1 MSMLMSKEIKKQIVE
16 EVGKSKE
23 SIKIITAFCKNEGMQ
38 FIEDNVPEE
47 VWNKRL
53 MVRFRMEDIISGAT
67 DISIY
72 ESCKKFGWKMY
83 VRFDLHAKTYI
94 FDNKRCI
101 TGSANLTGKGVVRE
115 EGGNYEIASISEM
128 EKEDIEKIDT
138 LFDNALIMNDEI
150 YVMMCNEIRKVT
162 REKSKYYEWS
172 EDIISKFA
180 PDISVLFTYDF
191 PVYSNYRKYKGKN
204 VDFLYLESNWKETDI
219 RQAFKIS
226 KSYLWLKKLIADNGK
241 EMYFG
246 EITENLH
253 RILVNDPRPYRK
265 EVKELL
271 ANLLQWIQDLDLGEI
286 VVDRPNYS
294 QRVRIA
300 SVNFYSEK

>member
-1 MSMLMSKEIKKQIVE
+1 MSILMSKEIKKQIIE

-38 FIEDNVPEE
+38 FIEENVSET
-47 VWNKRL
+47 VRNKRL

-67 DISIY
+67 DFSIY
-72 ESCKKFGWKMY
+72 ESCKKLGWEMY

-115 EGGNYEIASISEM
+115 EGGNCEIASISEM
-128 EKEDIEKIDT
+128 EKEDIEKIET
-138 LFDNALIMNDEI
+138 LFDKALLMNDEI
-150 YVMMCNEIRKVT
+150 YAMMSNEVQKVT
-162 REKSKYYEWS
+162 RKKGKCYEWS
-172 EDIISKFA
+172 EDIISQFV

-191 PVYSNYRKYKGKN
+191 PVYSNYKEYKGKN
-204 VDFLYLESNWKETDI
+204 VDFLCLENNWKETDI

-226 KSYLWLKKLIADNGK
+226 KSYLWLKKLIIDNGK

-246 EITENLH
+246 EITEKLH
-253 RILVNDPRPYRK
+253 ETLVNDPYPYRK

-271 ANLLQWIQDLDLGEI
+271 FNLLQWIQDLDLREI
-286 VVDRPNYS
+286 IVDRPNYS
-294 QRVRIA
+294 QRVRILR
-300 SVNFYSEK
+300 E